1 MTNTSSKVVVPPLAG
16 KYIPSNTTPEQQ
28 RAQKQAF
35 GDYFSAT
42 PATLGQLNSQNRIL
56 ERENK
61 KLQASWY
68 LMQKKLLESIGLIYK
83 YKEREEQYQEQLRT
97 CNNENRRL
105 NEIKSIRDKT
115 KKGIMGLKYND
126 EIQKYLNEARRQ
138 YGSRLDIGTESEGE
152 LINRGRVREKTKK
165 NTIIQ
170 PEDISIDFLTGGRK
184 PKKSKKSKKTK
195 RRRSKKKRTK
205 RK

>member
-1 MTNTSSKVVVPPLAG
+1 MNVNTSEIPIPLAG
-16 KYIPSNTTPEQQ
+16 KYILSNTSPEQQ
-28 RAQKQAF
+28 RAQTQAF
-35 GDYFSAT
+35 GDYVSAT
-42 PATLGQLNSQNRIL
+42 PATLGQLNSKNRIL

-126 EIQKYLNEARRQ
+126 EIQKYLNEARNQ
-138 YGSRLDIGTESEGE
+138 YGSKLDIGTESEGE

-195 RRRSKKKRTK
+195 RRRSKNKRTK

>member
-1 MTNTSSKVVVPPLAG
+1 MNVNTSEIPIPLAG

-35 GDYFSAT
+35 GEYFSAT

-138 YGSRLDIGTESEGE
+138 YGSKLDIGTESEGE

-170 PEDISIDFLTGGRK
+170 PEDISIDFLTGGK

>member
-1 MTNTSSKVVVPPLAG
+1 
-16 KYIPSNTTPEQQ
+16 
-28 RAQKQAF
+28 
-35 GDYFSAT
+35 
-42 PATLGQLNSQNRIL
+42 
-56 ERENK
+56 
-61 KLQASWY
+61 
-68 LMQKKLLESIGLIYK
+68 
-83 YKEREEQYQEQLRT
+83 
-97 CNNENRRL
+97 
-105 NEIKSIRDKT
+105 
-115 KKGIMGLKYND
+115 MGLKYND
-126 EIQKYLNEARRQ
+126 EIQKYLNEARNQ
-138 YGSRLDIGTESEGE
+138 YGSKLDIGTESEGE